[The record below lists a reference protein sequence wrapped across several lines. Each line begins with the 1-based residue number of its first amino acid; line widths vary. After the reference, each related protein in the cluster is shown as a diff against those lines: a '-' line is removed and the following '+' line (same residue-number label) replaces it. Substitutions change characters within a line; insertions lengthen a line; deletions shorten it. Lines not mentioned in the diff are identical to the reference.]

1 MGKEKNEEHGGGGAE
16 VQRELTWALDRELWV
31 CYQRSCTIEAVN
43 SSKNNNA
50 VRTQLECV
58 LNLRWILGIFI
69 NLKQGP

>member
-43 SSKNNNA
+43 SSKKQQCCA
-50 VRTQLECV
+50 HTIGMCIKSQVDIGY
-58 LNLRWILGIFI
+58 IL
-69 NLKQGP
+69 LT